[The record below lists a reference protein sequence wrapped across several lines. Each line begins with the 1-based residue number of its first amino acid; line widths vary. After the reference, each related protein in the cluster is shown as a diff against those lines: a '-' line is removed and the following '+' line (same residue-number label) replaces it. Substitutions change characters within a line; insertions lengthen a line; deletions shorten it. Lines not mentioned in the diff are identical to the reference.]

1 MPPDQNSTELEGIL
15 LNTAESKDLA
25 EATLLETSR
34 VKEAVEGLEA
44 PLEAIALALNS
55 DEEEVVDDGAVITVK
70 GRRGLPGKDAD
81 PVAVASALSADE
93 SFTSKIKGEKG
104 DTPVKG
110 EDYYTEEERAELLR
124 EATPVKG
131 VDYFDEDDVEV
142 LVREAAIRA
151 APLVERP
158 EDGKDSKPEDVA
170 KLLKKDPAFQKAIKG
185 EKGDEGGPDTGTDI
199 VKKITDLK
207 GDERLSYKALK
218 DRPDIAGGSKTPGGG
233 GGQDVAVYDETTLL
247 TSVLKQLQFVG
258 AGVTAVQINDGVI
271 VVTIPGNSGGA
282 NIATEAVT
290 ATDAGGNNVNI
301 DLTQLA
307 HAWSTVEF
315 VSRNGAIQDR
325 TKWSI
330 VGDTLTLTGAVS
342 TNSFQVQYTYA

>member
-1 MPPDQNSTELEGIL
+1 MPEEQNNLELEAIA
-15 LNTAESKDLA
+15 LNTAESKDIA

-34 VKEAVEGLEA
+34 VKDAVEGLEA

-81 PVAVASALSADE
+81 PVEVAAVLSADE

-104 DTPVKG
+104 EKGDKGDTPVKG
-110 EDYYTEEERAELLR
+110 EDY
-124 EATPVKG
+124 
-131 VDYFDEDDVEV
+131 FSEDDVEV
-142 LVREAAIRA
+142 IVNESAIRA
-151 APLVERP
+151 AVLVPKPKDGERGEKGDKGDTIQGP
-158 EDGKDSKPEDVA
+158 
-170 KLLKKDPAFQKAIKG
+170 KG
-185 EKGDEGGPDTGTDI
+185 EKGERGSPDTGKDI
-199 VKKITDLK
+199 VKKLTDLK
-207 GDERLSYKALK
+207 DGERLSYKALK

-271 VVTIPGNSGGA
+271 VVTIPGGSGGA
-282 NIATEAVT
+282 SIATEAVT

-307 HAWSTVEF
+307 HTWSTVEF

-342 TNSFQVQYTYA
+342 TNSYQVQYTYA